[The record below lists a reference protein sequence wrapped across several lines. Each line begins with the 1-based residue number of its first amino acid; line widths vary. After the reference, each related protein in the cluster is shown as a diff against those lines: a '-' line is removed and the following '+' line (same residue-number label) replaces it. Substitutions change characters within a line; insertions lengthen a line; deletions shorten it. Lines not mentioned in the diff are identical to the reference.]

1 MSPLAQAVGH
11 FARAAVQ
18 AVVMLFALFAI
29 FGSLDGDAVDVMA
42 LQGDLDADQV
52 RELRAEMGLDRGVLA
67 RFAEW
72 LGKALEGDLGESQ
85 RFGQP
90 VWDMLSQALGTTLK
104 LSALSG
110 ALGLTLAFGLAIG
123 VALGSRGASVAV
135 DAVNLWSI
143 AVPTF
148 CVGAAALLLFSVYL
162 GWLPA
167 IGGLLAPVVILGIDN
182 AGQIA
187 KPLAEEVAEVA
198 ERAHVTA
205 ARARGLPPL
214 WIAWWHILPLA
225 APVGV
230 ALAGIVLAGMVAG
243 MLTMEFLFGLPG
255 VGALVLQSIQG
266 RDEPVVLAGL
276 SLITLAIVVVNATV
290 GALQSMLQPRTTL

>member
-1 MSPLAQAVGH
+1 MRAALRAGGEVLRACAQAL
-11 FARAAVQ
+11 
-18 AVVMLFALFAI
+18 VMLFALFAV

-42 LQGDLDADQV
+42 LQGDLDEAQMA
-52 RELRAEMGLDRGVLA
+52 ELRAEMGLDGGVLP
-67 RFAEW
+67 RFLDW
-72 LGKALEGDLGESQ
+72 LGRALDGDLGESQ

-90 VWDMLSQALGTTLK
+90 VWDMLSQALGTTLQ
-104 LSALSG
+104 LTALSG
-110 ALGLTLAFGLAIG
+110 AIGLVLAFGLAIG
-123 VALGSRGASVAV
+123 VALGSRRARRAV
-135 DAVNLWSI
+135 DALNLWSI

-148 CVGAAALLLFSVYL
+148 CVGVAALLLFSVYL

-167 IGGLLAPVVILGIDN
+167 VGGLLAPVVILGIDN

-198 ERAHVTA
+198 ERQHVTA

-225 APVGV
+225 APTGV

-243 MLTMEFLFGLPG
+243 TLTMEFLFGLPG
-255 VGALVLQSIQG
+255 VGALVLQGIQG

-276 SLITLAIVVVNATV
+276 SLITLTVVVVNAAV
-290 GALQSMLQPRTTL
+290 SAMQAALQPR